1 MNGTELMAGCES
13 WSYSAGAETGAV
25 VIHGFTGC
33 PASVRG
39 LADALAL
46 AEIDIEL
53 PRLPGHGTAVDDMLA
68 TRWHDWFGAAESA
81 YVRLASRVD
90 TVVLVG
96 QSMGAT
102 LALALAH
109 RHPDVRGVVCINPL
123 TQLRDAETMAMIA
136 EYIDDG
142 FAVVPGEGSDIADP
156 DSSDIAYSGTP
167 LAPLQS
173 LLIDGVGTITTKF
186 ADMTMPLRLFTSR
199 QDHVVDPAD
208 SEYLASAWGGN
219 VEHTWLERSFHV
231 ATRDF
236 DRDLVHDESVAFVRS
251 LT

>member
-1 MNGTELMAGCES
+1 MPGCES

-39 LADALAL
+39 LADALAF
-46 AEIDIEL
+46 AGFDIEL
-53 PRLPGHGTAVDDMLA
+53 PRLPGHGTTVDEMLE
-68 TRWHDWFGAAESA
+68 TRWHDWLAAAEWA
-81 YVRLASRVD
+81 YVRLASRVAN
-90 TVVLVG
+90 VVLVG

-102 LALALAH
+102 LALALAQ
-109 RHPDVRGVVCINPL
+109 RHPEVRGVVCINPL
-123 TQLRDAETMAMIA
+123 TQLRDADTMEMIA

-142 FAVVPGEGSDIADP
+142 IAVVPGEGSDIADA

-167 LAPLQS
+167 LAPLRS
-173 LLIDGVGTITTKF
+173 MLIDGVGPITTKF
-186 ADMTMPLRLFTSR
+186 TDMTMPLKLFTSR

-251 LT
+251 LN